1 MTTPPPTIFA
11 TSAAT
16 AATLPTTTSRSTTTT
31 RPRAW
36 RSGRS
41 VTPTKTRAVK
51 LPADAPRIK
60 ALLSTGLSD
69 ASAVVVFMAATAM
82 PAMAE
87 EAVSASAE
95 ISPFAG
101 VVDVSVLALLAY
113 FAKLGN
119 EKAAREAQGK
129 TKTGRSTKR
138 K

>member
-1 MTTPPPTIFA
+1 MTPTTIFA
-11 TSAAT
+11 TSAGTT
-16 AATLPTTTSRSTTTT
+16 APTTPRTRSR
-31 RPRAW
+31 AG

-41 VTPTKTRAVK
+41 ATTTRAVK
-51 LPADAPRIK
+51 VPADASRTV
-60 ALLSTGLSD
+60 ALLSTRLNE
-69 ASAVVVFMAATAM
+69 ASAAVVFMAATAM
-82 PAMAE
+82 PAMAD

-119 EKAAREAQGK
+119 EKAAREAQSK
-129 TKTGRSTKR
+129 TKTSRSKR

>member
-1 MTTPPPTIFA
+1 MTPMTIFA
-11 TSAAT
+11 TRAGT
-16 AATLPTTTSRSTTTT
+16 TPPTTARTRSR
-31 RPRAW
+31 AG

-41 VTPTKTRAVK
+41 ATTTRAVRV
-51 LPADAPRIK
+51 PADASRTV
-60 ALLSTGLSD
+60 ALLSTRLNE
-69 ASAVVVFMAATAM
+69 ASVAVVFMAATAM
-82 PAMAE
+82 PAMAD

-119 EKAAREAQGK
+119 EKAAREAQSK
-129 TKTGRSTKR
+129 TKTSRSKR

>member
-1 MTTPPPTIFA
+1 MTPMTIFA
-11 TSAAT
+11 TRAGT
-16 AATLPTTTSRSTTTT
+16 TPPTTARTRSR
-31 RPRAW
+31 AG

-41 VTPTKTRAVK
+41 ATTTRAVT
-51 LPADAPRIK
+51 ADASRTV
-60 ALLSTGLSD
+60 ALLSTRLNE
-69 ASAVVVFMAATAM
+69 ASVAVVFMAATAM
-82 PAMAE
+82 PAMAD

-119 EKAAREAQGK
+119 EKAAREAQSK
-129 TKTGRSTKR
+129 TKTSRSKR

>member
-1 MTTPPPTIFA
+1 MTPTTIFA
-11 TSAAT
+11 TSAGTT
-16 AATLPTTTSRSTTTT
+16 APTTPRTRSR
-31 RPRAW
+31 AG

-41 VTPTKTRAVK
+41 ATTTRAVK
-51 LPADAPRIK
+51 VPADASRTV
-60 ALLSTGLSD
+60 AL
-69 ASAVVVFMAATAM
+69 VFMAATAM
-82 PAMAE
+82 PAMAD

-119 EKAAREAQGK
+119 EKAAREAQSK
-129 TKTGRSTKR
+129 TKTSRSKR

>member
-16 AATLPTTTSRSTTTT
+16 AATLPTITSRSTTTT

-82 PAMAE
+82 PATAE

>member
-1 MTTPPPTIFA
+1 MTPTTIFA

-16 AATLPTTTSRSTTTT
+16 TTPTTTT
-31 RPRAW
+31 RSRAG

-41 VTPTKTRAVK
+41 GRWATTTRAVK
-51 LPADAPRIK
+51 VPADASRTV
-60 ALLSTGLSD
+60 ALLSTRLNE
-69 ASAVVVFMAATAM
+69 ASAAVVFMAATAM
-82 PAMAE
+82 PAMADGT
-87 EAVSASAE
+87 VSASAE

-119 EKAAREAQGK
+119 EKAAREAQSK
-129 TKTGRSTKR
+129 TKTSQSKR